1 MAREGPDCPGLRVS
15 ALPHSVSTFHV
26 TANVNGTVQRTPKWL
41 HVAVLW
47 GLHQRSFFLRMEW
60 WGEH

>member
-1 MAREGPDCPGLRVS
+1 MGGQAALDSKSLHCPSPRAPFTS
-15 ALPHSVSTFHV
+15 LPMSTEPCS
-26 TANVNGTVQRTPKWL
+26 TPKWL